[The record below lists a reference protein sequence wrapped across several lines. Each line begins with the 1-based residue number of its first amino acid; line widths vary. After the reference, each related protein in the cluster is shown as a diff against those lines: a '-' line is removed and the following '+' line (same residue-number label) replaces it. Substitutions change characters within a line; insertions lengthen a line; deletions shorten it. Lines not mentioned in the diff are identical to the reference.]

1 MTLKVGVIFLRE
13 RSWWRQMKTG
23 RERRRRIGEGLNVR
37 VGNLERV
44 VKVSKLGI
52 LEDVFD

>member
-1 MTLKVGVIFLRE
+1 
-13 RSWWRQMKTG
+13 MKTG